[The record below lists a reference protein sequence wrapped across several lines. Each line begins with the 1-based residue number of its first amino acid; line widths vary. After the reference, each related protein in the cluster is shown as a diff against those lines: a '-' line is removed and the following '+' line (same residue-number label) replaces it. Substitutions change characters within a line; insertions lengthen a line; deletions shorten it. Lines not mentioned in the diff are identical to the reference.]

1 MTENIRISYAHLVEG
16 ISTALE
22 RAGVP
27 SSLASVEAEVMAES
41 DLMGV
46 ASHGVRMLPALLQGF
61 AEGRA
66 NPAPNIT
73 IIKEHGAM
81 CMIDGDHG
89 PGRYISV
96 YAMQLAVEHAKQF
109 GIGACLAVRAS
120 HWGRAFA
127 YAERATREGMIG
139 ICTTNAIPNM
149 VAWNSSLP
157 LLGNNPLA
165 IGVPRKG
172 SHPIILDMAMSQA
185 AMGKIGTYQR
195 EGKPTPDGWGLDSD
209 GKPTNDPQAILSSK
223 RILPFGD
230 HKGAGLAVM
239 MELLTGALSGGMLS
253 REIAQHDASGLDSD
267 ASKLFIALDV
277 NAFGSEDQL
286 AAKIEWLA
294 QWLHTTE
301 PTLDISFPGE
311 HSWQT
316 REENL
321 RNGIPLHPV
330 IIEQLSKIHVY
341 LK

>member
-1 MTENIRISYAHLVEG
+1 MAENIRVPHVHLVE
-16 ISTALE
+16 IICTALE
-22 RAGVP
+22 HAGVP

-61 AEGRA
+61 DEGRA
-66 NPAPNIT
+66 NPVPNIKT
-73 IIKEHGAM
+73 IKEHGAT
-81 CMIDGDHG
+81 CVIDGDRG
-89 PGRYISV
+89 PGRCISV
-96 YAMQLAVEHAKQF
+96 HAMRLAVERAQQF

-127 YAERATREGMIG
+127 YAERAARTGMIG

-149 VAWNSSLP
+149 VAWNSSQP

-165 IGVPRKG
+165 IGIPHKG

-195 EGKPTPDGWGLDSD
+195 EGKPTPAGWGLDSD
-209 GKPTNDPQAILSSK
+209 GNPTNSPQEILSSK

-230 HKGAGLAVM
+230 HKGTGLAIM
-239 MELLTGALSGGMLS
+239 MELLTGALGGGMLS
-253 REIAQHDASGLDSD
+253 QEIVQHDASGLDSD

-277 NAFGSEDQL
+277 HSFGSEEQL
-286 AAKIEWLA
+286 ATKIEWLA

-301 PTLDISFPGE
+301 PTLDISFPGD
-311 HSWQT
+311 HSWRT

-330 IIEQLSKIHVY
+330 IVEQLSKIHVY
-341 LK
+341 LQ